1 MVRMT
6 NGPRTAQVHQPN
18 QEEAHRVQDAR
29 YHRAYHVKTGKR
41 RSILIPV
48 PVLAATIA
56 TGQSEALVD
65 HLGPE
70 MVEAITEA
78 PQDG

>member
-1 MVRMT
+1 MT
-6 NGPRTAQVHQPN
+6 TTGPQKGRN
-18 QEEAHRVQDAR
+18 VQDAD

-41 RSILIPV
+41 RSIRIPV
-48 PVLAATIA
+48 PVLAATIRD
-56 TGQSEALVD
+56 SSSSPLVQ

-78 PQDG
+78 PTDE

>member
-1 MVRMT
+1 M
-6 NGPRTAQVHQPN
+6 
-18 QEEAHRVQDAR
+18 QDAR
-29 YHRAYHVKTGKR
+29 YHRAYHVKTGNR

-56 TGQSEALVD
+56 TGKSNALVD

-70 MVEAITEA
+70 MVEAIKEA
-78 PQDG
+78 PDDA

>member
-1 MVRMT
+1 MT
-6 NGPRTAQVHQPN
+6 PTGPQQGRN
-18 QEEAHRVQDAR
+18 VQDAN

-41 RSILIPV
+41 RSILIPIR
-48 PVLAATIA
+48 VLAATIRELP
-56 TGQSEALVD
+56 SSPLVQ

-78 PQDG
+78 PTE